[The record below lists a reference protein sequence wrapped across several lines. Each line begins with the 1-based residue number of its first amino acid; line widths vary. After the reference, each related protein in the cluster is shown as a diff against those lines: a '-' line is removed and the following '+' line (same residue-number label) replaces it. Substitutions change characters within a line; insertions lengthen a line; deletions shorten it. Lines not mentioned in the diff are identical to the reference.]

1 MFVGLPSLPAKLEC
15 RKSER
20 RDLCPPR
27 YLSRDS
33 TYFQVIRSSENPL
46 VRIIWITNC
55 ASGPSYEWE
64 SSRWGEWNKVGQLLV
79 ERKEFIPRWLDLAV
93 SFHLAPKINDI
104 DNLLE
109 CELK

>member
-1 MFVGLPSLPAKLEC
+1 MNG
-15 RKSER
+15 
-20 RDLCPPR
+20 
-27 YLSRDS
+27 
-33 TYFQVIRSSENPL
+33 
-46 VRIIWITNC
+46 
-55 ASGPSYEWE
+55 